1 MDITVKNQN
10 RYANRF
16 INGETVNYS
25 IAYAVSFFILI
36 AVKQFLKTFI
46 GLETSASCTI
56 AFIIT
61 EAVLFLFER
70 I

>member
-36 AVKQFLKTFI
+36 AVKQFLNLYRIRNICFLHDCFYNCRSCFI
-46 GLETSASCTI
+46 S
-56 AFIIT
+56 F
-61 EAVLFLFER
+61 
-70 I
+70 